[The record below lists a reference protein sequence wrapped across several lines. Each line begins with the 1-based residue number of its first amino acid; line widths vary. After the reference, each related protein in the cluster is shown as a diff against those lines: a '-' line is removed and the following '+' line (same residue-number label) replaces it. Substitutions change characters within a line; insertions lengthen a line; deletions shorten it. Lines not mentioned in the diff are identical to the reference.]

1 MRATRVL
8 GTVGLAM
15 LLPAFAAVPRTTYDY
30 DKTAPFTAYRTYA
43 LVQGSASGNPRVDG
57 LIVAALQD
65 QLTLKGLS
73 KTSVRPDVNVLFH
86 VALDTRKDISALSTG
101 PLYGGYGWRW
111 GEGWGSTATNV
122 RVREIVA
129 GTLVVDVVD
138 GQRKQ
143 VVWRGLG
150 TKAIAADATPDARD
164 MSIAK
169 AVEKIMRNYPP
180 VADDD

>member
-1 MRATRVL
+1 MRAKRLL
-8 GTVGLAM
+8 GTIGLAM
-15 LLPAFAAVPRTTYDY
+15 LLPAFAAAPRTTYDY

-43 LVQGSASGNPRVDG
+43 LAQGRASGNPLVDG
-57 LIVAALQD
+57 WIVAALQD
-65 QLTLKGLS
+65 QLTLKGMS

-86 VALDTRKDISALSTG
+86 AALDTRKDISALSIG
-101 PLYGGYGWRW
+101 PLYGGYGWDW

-122 RVREIVA
+122 RVREIAA

-150 TKAIAADATPDARD
+150 TKVIAADATPDVRD
-164 MSIAK
+164 KSIAK
-169 AVEKIMRNYPP
+169 AVAKIMKHYPP
-180 VADDD
+180 VLGDD